1 MQRIRK
7 QKELLL
13 LKEIMVKKQ
22 TKEPPSHSGIQLDK
36 MRIDYSKII
45 LKGNDFDLVEE
56 FCEIFHIPE
65 GRGHKMRL
73 GIFLNFIKHKK
84 RLKRGKK

>member
-1 MQRIRK
+1 MK
-7 QKELLL
+7 
-13 LKEIMVKKQ
+13 V
-22 TKEPPSHSGIQLDK
+22 
-36 MRIDYSKII
+36 DYSKII

-84 RLKRGKK
+84 RLIRGKK